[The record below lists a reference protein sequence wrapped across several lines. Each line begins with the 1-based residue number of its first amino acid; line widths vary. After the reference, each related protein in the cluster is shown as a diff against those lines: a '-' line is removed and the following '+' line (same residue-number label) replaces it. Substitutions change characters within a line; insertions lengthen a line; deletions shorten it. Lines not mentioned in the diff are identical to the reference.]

1 MPENNPFSG
10 GSGRESFSQHSA
22 TNPEQLFALANGQEE
37 SFPVLK
43 AFQDFLEQ
51 ERARARKRVWAIV
64 LSFVGVLVAVVI
76 LFAVLFVAVFGVML
90 RNNDRQQ
97 EMLLNLMRGRSEV
110 SAQAVPV
117 ATPLPQAAAPVATAV
132 PAPAAPVVAPAPAPA
147 PTDSADKLLSRNDL
161 LEILRTIVTQPGSA
175 APAPVAPVAPVAEP
189 VAPVAPV
196 AEPAPRPAP
205 LRGVI
210 SPVSKAE
217 QMARLQKEEEERKA
231 RAAERR
237 AAAEAAAAAATA
249 EAVPA
254 PAEPEVAADPAPVE
268 APAADSAGDRVAI
281 DGKVKLSERR
291 LRSEIPG
298 GKEADVIHLETPQG
312 VIPFRSLLPTTA
324 PVVP

>member
-110 SAQAVPV
+110 PAQAVPV

-147 PTDSADKLLSRNDL
+147 PTDSADKPLSRNDL

-175 APAPVAPVAPVAEP
+175 APAP

-237 AAAEAAAAAATA
+237 AAAEAAADAATA

-298 GKEADVIHLETPQG
+298 GKEADVIHLETRQG

>member
-110 SAQAVPV
+110 PAQAVPV

-132 PAPAAPVVAPAPAPA
+132 PEPAAPVVAPAPAPA
-147 PTDSADKLLSRNDL
+147 PTDSADKPLSRNDL

-175 APAPVAPVAPVAEP
+175 APAP

-268 APAADSAGDRVAI
+268 APAADPAGDRVAI

-298 GKEADVIHLETPQG
+298 GKEADVIHLETRQG

>member
-22 TNPEQLFALANGQEE
+22 TNPEQLFALAQGQEE

-110 SAQAVPV
+110 PAQAVPV

-132 PAPAAPVVAPAPAPA
+132 PEPAAPVVAPAPAPA
-147 PTDSADKLLSRNDL
+147 PADSADKPLSRNDL

-175 APAPVAPVAPVAEP
+175 APAPVAPVAPV
-189 VAPVAPV
+189 V
-196 AEPAPRPAP
+196 EPAPRPAP

-254 PAEPEVAADPAPVE
+254 PAGPEVAADPAPVE
-268 APAADSAGDRVAI
+268 APAADPAGDRIAI

-298 GKEADVIHLETPQG
+298 GKEADVIHLETRQG

>member
-110 SAQAVPV
+110 PAQAVPV

-147 PTDSADKLLSRNDL
+147 PTDSADKPLSRNDL

-175 APAPVAPVAPVAEP
+175 APAP

-254 PAEPEVAADPAPVE
+254 PAEPEVAAEPAPVE
-268 APAADSAGDRVAI
+268 APAADPAGDRIAI

-298 GKEADVIHLETPQG
+298 GKEADVIHLETRQG

>member
-110 SAQAVPV
+110 PAQAVPV

-147 PTDSADKLLSRNDL
+147 PTDSADKPLSRNDL

-175 APAPVAPVAPVAEP
+175 APAP

-237 AAAEAAAAAATA
+237 AAAEAAADAATA

-268 APAADSAGDRVAI
+268 ALAADSAGDRVAI

-298 GKEADVIHLETPQG
+298 GKEADVIHLETRQG

>member
-22 TNPEQLFALANGQEE
+22 TNPEQLFALAQGQEE

-110 SAQAVPV
+110 PAQAVPV

-132 PAPAAPVVAPAPAPA
+132 PEPAAPVVAPAPAPA
-147 PTDSADKLLSRNDL
+147 PADSADKPLSRNDL

-189 VAPVAPV
+189 APC
-196 AEPAPRPAP
+196 PAP

-298 GKEADVIHLETPQG
+298 GKEADVIHLETRQG